1 MLVQHQKELEIWTRV
16 FGSEH
21 VNEAASYLGIKRVYA
36 EMGDLETAIIQSQKA
51 HEVFL
56 AVHHGQEDVADSYG
70 QHGP

>member
-1 MLVQHQKELEIWTRV
+1 
-16 FGSEH
+16 
-21 VNEAASYLGIKRVYA
+21 VYA